1 MCSAPQFRHLNF
13 QKWSVRGVFYAFWL
27 RNVLRAITTCAFWT
41 PQLLKVFGK
50 LRNVLRATTA
60 CTFWRSKLPK
70 MRRSWFEVL
79 LAFWLGHGF
88 EIYFAPQP
96 RALFKELNFH
106 KCSDN
111 GVFSAIWMRRAI
123 VDLSS
128 YSTPPFRPSRATKHR
143 KSLGGFSTMI
153 FISPIVRHTC
163 LLTLNCHAE
172 TTHLPHWLTHRRGT
186 TATLKRP
193 TATHLPPSLTDRPGT
208 LPHWNDQLPHTCL
221 PHTCPTFATHL
232 PLLSSW
238 TNCNI

>member
-79 LAFWLGHGF
+79 LTFWLGHGF

-153 FISPIVRHTC
+153 FISPMSDIPACWHS
-163 LLTLNCHAE
+163 
-172 TTHLPHWLTHRRGT
+172 
-186 TATLKRP
+186 TATLKQH
-193 TATHLPPSLTDRPGT
+193 TCHIDWHTDGA
-208 LPHWNDQLPHTCL
+208 QLPH
-221 PHTCPTFATHL
+221 
-232 PLLSSW
+232 
-238 TNCNI
+238 